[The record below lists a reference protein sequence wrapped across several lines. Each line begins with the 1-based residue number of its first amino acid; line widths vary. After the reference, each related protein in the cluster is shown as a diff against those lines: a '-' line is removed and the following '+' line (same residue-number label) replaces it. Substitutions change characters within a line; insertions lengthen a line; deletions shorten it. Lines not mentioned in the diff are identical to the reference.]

1 MELLLMLVTGSLMLA
16 AIEKSVSCSGSVEG
30 LANNMRKKAD
40 VSGGRGRALSLDE
53 AYRGGAGASLGRSYI
68 GLEGINND
76 PIK

>member
-1 MELLLMLVTGSLMLA
+1 MEILLMLVTGGLMLA
-16 AIEKSVSCSGSVEG
+16 AIGKAVSCSGNVEG

-53 AYRGGAGASLGRSYI
+53 AYRGGAGASFGRSYI